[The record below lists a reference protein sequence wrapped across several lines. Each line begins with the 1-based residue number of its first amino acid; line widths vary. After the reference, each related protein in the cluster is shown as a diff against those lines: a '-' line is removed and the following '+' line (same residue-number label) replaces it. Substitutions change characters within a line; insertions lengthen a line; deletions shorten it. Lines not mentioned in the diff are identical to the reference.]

1 MEIQVNEPK
10 SLLPSVIMSLC
21 FEQSVYSRLQALEV
35 VLNSLDDT
43 VSAKIGADKFKV
55 WLTKFFISNIDFMRK
70 LKLHSQIQTNPEL
83 CFEYNSI
90 DFDSHPEFKFDKLF
104 EKELQSLNSQINK
117 FVGQLLKECQKG
129 ESIEI

>member
-21 FEQSVYSRLQALEV
+21 FEQSVFSRLQALEI
-35 VLNSLDDT
+35 VLNSLEQDRADE
-43 VSAKIGADKFKV
+43 IGATKFKQ
-55 WLTKFFISNIDFMRK
+55 WLNKYFLSNLDFMRK

-117 FVGQLLKECQKG
+117 FVGILLREAQKG
-129 ESIEI
+129 ETVEI